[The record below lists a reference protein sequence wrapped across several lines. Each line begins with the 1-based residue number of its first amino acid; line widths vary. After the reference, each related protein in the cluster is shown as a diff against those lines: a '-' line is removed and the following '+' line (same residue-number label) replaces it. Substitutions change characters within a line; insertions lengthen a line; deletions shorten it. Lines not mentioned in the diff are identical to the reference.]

1 MAENAAQELTV
12 PSKIDLKSIKYIQ
25 FGDICEYVV
34 ERGPL
39 SGIKGLWQ
47 KYIEAPGW
55 MKWSLIIAG
64 FAGMACS
71 AIFKNVA
78 GGFGSIFVALVGCVA
93 GAYEPSNR
101 CRKGRWNGLIASLSD
116 SAWSFLQRNA
126 ERARELGERVRAF
139 NARIGSL
146 RDASAMVSTYAP
158 DELAATCE
166 QLIRERS
173 VLAPEAEEF
182 LAELKVLIDKDLARK
197 RLLMHYDDL
206 DALERRLNDND
217 SPHYRETRD
226 VSALQIPIVSRERLD
241 EERERLLLTKEF
253 VKRAIKLKD
262 PKSDCDVIVE

>member
-12 PSKIDLKSIKYIQ
+12 PSKTDLKSIKYIQ
-25 FGDICEYVV
+25 FDDICEYVV

-39 SGIKGLWQ
+39 SGVRGLWQ

-55 MKWSLIIAG
+55 MMLSGIIAG
-64 FAGMACS
+64 FVGTVCS

-78 GGFGSIFVALVGCVA
+78 GVSGSIFVLLVACVA
-93 GAYEPSNR
+93 GAYEPSKR
-101 CRKGRWNGLIASLSD
+101 RRKGRWNGLISSLPD

-139 NARIGSL
+139 NARVGSL
-146 RDASAMVSTYAP
+146 RDVSVMLSTYAP

-173 VLAPEAEEF
+173 LLAPEAEEF

-197 RLLMHYDDL
+197 RLLMHYDNL
-206 DALERRLNDND
+206 NALERGLNDND
-217 SPHYRETRD
+217 SRHYRETRD
-226 VSALQIPIVSRERLD
+226 LSALQIPIVSRERLD
-241 EERERLLLTKEF
+241 AERERLLLTEAF

-262 PKSDCDVIVE
+262 QKSDRDAIVE